1 MSCIQNV
8 FGHIS
13 HRSRHHLYWQF
24 WQFEV
29 QNLAYMLILAAV
41 GMISY
46 LSSVGGG
53 TMGEQWLLKQFCLNH
68 PVEHI
73 QKPKLPNLYVRVETS
88 TSYFIIHNQF
98 VK

>member
-1 MSCIQNV
+1 MELETSP
-8 FGHIS
+8 
-13 HRSRHHLYWQF
+13 R
-24 WQFEV
+24 
-29 QNLAYMLILAAV
+29 
-41 GMISY
+41 
-46 LSSVGGG
+46 

-73 QKPKLPNLYVRVETS
+73 QKPKLPKLYVRVETS

>member
-1 MSCIQNV
+1 MCIKE
-8 FGHIS
+8 
-13 HRSRHHLYWQF
+13 R
-24 WQFEV
+24 E
-29 QNLAYMLILAAV
+29 
-41 GMISY
+41 
-46 LSSVGGG
+46 GGG

-73 QKPKLPNLYVRVETS
+73 QKPKLPKLYVRVETS